1 MKPFERIPF
10 LANVLIVACSRPN
23 AEVGKLVKAVVTY
36 VTEGTRTDLDDLRLQ
51 AYYDLLLQDI
61 DSMRTAA
68 EAKSKKCS
76 DSAKCRTARTA
87 NSSTVPTKKANAA
100 NVANATTAK
109 PKAITETIVS
119 SPVANTTNVIEVPKD
134 SEHLNDSSHS
144 KDSNGTVVSYDF
156 NASDVTSSFDRLKV
170 IYKKVGDNESQAF
183 GVWQQ
188 LSESERTA
196 AFAHTQRLQGDL
208 NSRSYLYVYLRDK
221 EWTKAT
227 SPVTQ

>member
-10 LANVLIVACSRPN
+10 LA
-23 AEVGKLVKAVVTY
+23 KAVVTY
-36 VTEGTRTDLDDLRLQ
+36 VTEGTRTPLDDLRLQ

-61 DSMRTAA
+61 DSMRAAA

-76 DSAKCRTARTA
+76 ESAKCRAVR
-87 NSSTVPTKKANAA
+87 NVSSPVIPTKKANAA
-100 NVANATTAK
+100 NASTSKPQAIAETAIASSTTDATNDTD
-109 PKAITETIVS
+109 VS
-119 SPVANTTNVIEVPKD
+119 DE
-134 SEHLNDSSHS
+134 S
-144 KDSNGTVVSYDF
+144 KDSNESIHLTVSNSTAISTDF

-188 LSESERTA
+188 LSESERMA

-227 SPVTQ
+227 SPITQ